1 MSDPWAVGASALT
14 WAGVSLTVGF
24 LANQWSERWLDRLGP
39 LTRLRRW
46 ERGGSFWQRWL
57 RVRAWKDR
65 LPEAGGFFAGG
76 TSKRRISSR
85 STADLARF
93 RRETVRAERVHWMIL
108 ASTPLH
114 LLWCRP
120 SVMAG
125 MVAFGVLFNT
135 PFIVIQRFNR
145 GRLERLIAGRPAM

>member
-1 MSDPWAVGASALT
+1 MSLI
-14 WAGVSLTVGF
+14 VGF
-24 LANQWSERWLDRLGP
+24 IATRWSARWLDRAGP

-46 ERGGSFWQRWL
+46 EVGGSFWQRRL

-76 TSKRRISSR
+76 APKRRIPSR
-85 STADLARF
+85 STADLTQF
-93 RRETVRAERVHWMIL
+93 KRETVRAERVHWSIL

-114 LLWCRP
+114 VLWCRP
-120 SVMAG
+120 AVMAG
-125 MVAFGVLFNT
+125 MAAFGVLFNA

-145 GRLERLIAGRPAM
+145 ARLERLIAGRPDL